1 MVMKRALV
9 TGATG
14 DIGAAIARYLIERDI
29 QVIGTYHI
37 ESKTVDSYTD
47 KNFFLVHLDLT
58 QESSISKCIQD
69 IHETYGGIDFLVNCA
84 GIKMDGA
91 LDTLSRDNVREV
103 IQVNLLNTIL
113 LTRECLP
120 MIKENKGRVVNIAS
134 LSGEIGNNQQTNY
147 SASKAGLIGFTKA
160 LARDMAKYDVSVN
173 AISPG
178 LIKSRMVSS
187 IPIHL
192 QERMVNMIPQKRFGT
207 PRSIA
212 ELVYFFLTNEE
223 NYITGQ
229 SIKIDGGL
237 SM

>member
-1 MVMKRALV
+1 M

-14 DIGAAIARYLIERDI
+14 DIGRAIARYLTERGI
-29 QVIGTYHI
+29 QVIGTYHT
-37 ESKTVDSYTD
+37 EGKATDSNTD
-47 KNFFLVHLDLT
+47 KDFSLIRLDLT
-58 QESSISKCIQD
+58 QESSLSECIQH
-69 IHETYGGIDFLVNCA
+69 IRQTYGTIDFLVNCA
-84 GIKMDGA
+84 GIKRDGA
-91 LDTLSRDNVREV
+91 LDTLSREDIKEV

-120 MIKENKGRVVNIAS
+120 MIKESKGRIVNIAS

-160 LARDMAKYDVSVN
+160 LARDMAKYGVSVN
-173 AISPG
+173 AVSPG
-178 LIKSRMVSS
+178 FIESHMVSS
-187 IPIHL
+187 IPLHL
-192 QERMVNMIPQKRFGT
+192 QEWMMNMIPQKRFGT
-207 PRSIA
+207 PRSVA
-212 ELVYFFLTNEE
+212 ELVYFLLTNEE